1 MGLYKLI
8 LVDKRNR
15 LGGYM
20 MTIAII
26 KSRRRTVY
34 DDNDKMHMIRYHFT
48 DNESYWQMVITM
60 KIH

>member
-1 MGLYKLI
+1 MII
-8 LVDKRNR
+8 LEVDHGTV
-15 LGGYM
+15 GGYM

-34 DDNDKMHMIRYHFT
+34 DDNDQMHMIRYHFT
-48 DNESYWQMVITM
+48 DNESYWQMVITV